1 MTGTHAKPFDFD
13 EWKDLAASD
22 PQAFES
28 RRREII
34 ERRIR
39 RAPEQLQRRLRGL
52 QWKIDIVRQRY
63 KDPRVSSA
71 KLFEMMWEQVYGR
84 DGFLQALT
92 KPAAPAATQATGKAE
107 VIPLSRRRQGI

>member
-1 MTGTHAKPFDFD
+1 MTGTYAKPFDFD

-34 ERRIR
+34 ERQIC

-63 KDPRVSSA
+63 RDPRVSSA
-71 KLFEMMWEQVYGR
+71 KLFDMMWEQVYGR

-92 KPAAPAATQATGKAE
+92 MPAGPAATHSIDKAE
-107 VIPLSRRRQGI
+107 IIPLSVRRPGI